1 MTEAIRRDGSG
12 FGRGDLALLV
22 VLGAI
27 WGATF
32 PVARLGVAA
41 GANPFLLVTL
51 DMFVAGALMA
61 LLAAGRSVGR
71 PAGRILLESL
81 GLGAL
86 LIGGI
91 NLTLFWGE
99 QYVTGGAASI
109 VYATAPFISLFS
121 ASALGASPRGRAVP
135 VVAPLVGLAGVVAL
149 AFTSS
154 GTGVVTDP
162 LGLVAFALGALC
174 QGVGATLVGRA
185 RPEGEGSW
193 GLAFQFLGAGFVA
206 AALLP
211 LIGGSYALPIAPATI
226 GSILFLAILTLASG
240 YTIFYRLIRRVGP
253 VRANVVTFL
262 NPVFALVLGVVVF
275 GESFQPYES
284 IGLAL
289 VLVALV
295 LLQWPS
301 RKA

>member
-1 MTEAIRRDGSG
+1 MSEEAPAERTG
-12 FGRGDLALLV
+12 FSREDLALLV
-22 VLGAI
+22 VLGII

-51 DMFVAGALMA
+51 DMFLAAALMA
-61 LLAAGRSVGR
+61 ALAVGR
-71 PAGRILLESL
+71 GAARPDDRSLLESV

-99 QYVTGGAASI
+99 QFVTGGAASI
-109 VYATAPFISLFS
+109 VYATSPFISLFS
-121 ASALGASPRGRAVP
+121 ALALGASPRGRAVP
-135 VVAPLVGLAGVVAL
+135 LVAPLVGLAGVVAL

-162 LGLVAFALGALC
+162 LGLAAFALGALC

-185 RPEGEGSW
+185 RPHGEGTW
-193 GLAFQFLGAGFVA
+193 GLSFQFLGAGLVA
-206 AALLP
+206 LVLLP
-211 LIGGSYALPIAPATI
+211 LIGKSYSLPLGPATV
-226 GSILFLAILTLASG
+226 GSILFLALLTLVSG

-262 NPVFALVLGVVVF
+262 NPVFALVLGVAVF

-284 IGLAL
+284 LGLAL

-295 LLQWPS
+295 LLQRPA
-301 RKA
+301 RAA